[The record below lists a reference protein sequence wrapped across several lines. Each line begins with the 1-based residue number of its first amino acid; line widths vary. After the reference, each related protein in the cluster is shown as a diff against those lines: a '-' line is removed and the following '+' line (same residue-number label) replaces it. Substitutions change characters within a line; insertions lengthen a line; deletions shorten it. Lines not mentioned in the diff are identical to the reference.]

1 MLELVLAVTL
11 AITLSAMCSLF
22 EAVLYSVPLSQIES
36 MVQQGRPAGGILKR
50 LRKNVDRPITA
61 ILTLNTIA
69 NTAGAAVAGAAAVTV
84 FGHAQLVY
92 FSVIFTLAILFLSEV
107 LPKTAGVV
115 YSRPLSAVIAR
126 PLQLLVWLCAPI
138 VWLVGF
144 ATRLMFRA
152 GPGPAVSEE
161 ELIMMARLGLESG
174 AIEAEE
180 ADVIQ
185 NILGLGRKIAREVM
199 TPRSVTLSLHTDT
212 TAKEARDD
220 PRIFA
225 HSRLPVHDESS
236 DDVVGLVLR
245 RNILAEVADNRG
257 EVKVGELMSPVHFV
271 GDTTPLDQL
280 LRLFL
285 ERRQHLFVVIDEH
298 GGVGGIV
305 TLEDVLEEI
314 LGREIMDESD
324 EVADMRQLAH
334 QRRERIL
341 HDLRPDHPTTG
352 E

>member
-22 EAVLYSVPLSQIES
+22 EAVLYSVPLSQIET

-69 NTAGAAVAGAAAVTV
+69 NTAGAAVAGAAAAAV
-84 FGHAQLVY
+84 FGHGRVVY
-92 FSVIFTLAILFLSEV
+92 FSAIFTLAILFLSEV

-126 PLQLLVWLCAPI
+126 PLQLLVWLFAPI

-161 ELIMMARLGLESG
+161 EMIMMARLGLQSG
-174 AIEAEE
+174 TIEADE
-180 ADVIQ
+180 AEVIQ
-185 NILGLGRKIAREVM
+185 NILRLGRKNAREVM
-199 TPRSVTLSLHTDT
+199 TPRSVTFALHADIP
-212 TAKEARDD
+212 AREARDD
-220 PRIFA
+220 SRIFA
-225 HSRLPVHDESS
+225 HSRLPVHDDSP

-245 RNILAEVADNRG
+245 RNILAAVADNRG
-257 EVKVGELMSPVHFV
+257 EVKVGDLMSPVHFV
-271 GDTTPLDQL
+271 ADTTPLDRL

-285 ERRQHLFVVIDEH
+285 ERREHLFVVIDEH

-324 EVADMRQLAH
+324 KVADMRQLAH
-334 QRRERIL
+334 QRREQIL
-341 HDLRPDHPTTG
+341 HDRG
-352 E
+352 